1 MHGATNGDQGPRT
14 LLTSEGTTLHMSRTK
29 KIIAGIVV
37 AIVVLLLVAYMAVD
51 AIAASVLRS
60 EGTSILGVKT
70 DVSSIR
76 LGLFSPETSVNGLV
90 IANPPGFDKPEFLHL
105 DRGVI
110 AASVGT
116 MLSSSITI
124 PTVKLDGLT
133 LDLEQIDGQ
142 LNATV
147 IIDHVTKATAGD
159 AGDAGEPVH
168 LTIGELE
175 ITNIKLTARGSI
187 VNLAGGKL
195 DATIPSF
202 VMKDVGTKTEG
213 GDIAGQLI
221 SLTLSILM
229 QHIMDNPVEGL
240 SGAAVGS
247 VAMAIESVPGLRRL
261 GMGKALVNV
270 NQTLNKGLGKAT
282 QGVKDL
288 GEGIGGKISDELTGL
303 IGGGPKKKDADKG
316 QDKDK
321 DKGKEGGS

>member
-1 MHGATNGDQGPRT
+1 
-14 LLTSEGTTLHMSRTK
+14 
-29 KIIAGIVV
+29 
-37 AIVVLLLVAYMAVD
+37 
-51 AIAASVLRS
+51 
-60 EGTSILGVKT
+60 
-70 DVSSIR
+70 
-76 LGLFSPETSVNGLV
+76 
-90 IANPPGFDKPEFLHL
+90 
-105 DRGVI
+105 
-110 AASVGT
+110 

-147 IIDHVTKATAGD
+147 IIDHVTKATAGDAGD